1 MPVELPGFYFDP
13 EKGKYFKIEDN
24 KTAPTTRYTSN
35 DVKRRRLL
43 EEKKRV
49 EEEKEKRLLAFPRK
63 LKRAKILED
72 PLLGG
77 FLERET
83 TQHRPVVHNGGDDD
97 TVIKSWARGLTDKG
111 KVDLWPDLIQNG
123 IMIGT
128 ISHLWVGGSDSRTG
142 LGVTYAA
149 VDDDSL
155 TSSYIPRDGAD
166 EVNFAYANVRYRR
179 TDFMPM
185 PETISIPQLSSLRF
199 HEPSGRMFLTSR
211 MPTRTPSI
219 AWFSPSQSE
228 PPIEEEERPTWQLG
242 NSAPNLI
249 KISAPTPKGTKYG
262 VINTSCPAPSYSR
275 LTCIAGGDVG
285 LLQLTNDSRL
295 SWLTKPP
302 PPSSSFKANHD
313 SPPPMAKHGEVL
325 SLDFLT
331 VNPAEVVL
339 VGGRTGRVCVLDMR
353 VPDEEWGWIK
363 HPSSAAHVR
372 SVGSHGV
379 LVAGP
384 MSAMRLYDIRWC
396 KTEKGS
402 TISDDGDGTASIDTV
417 MDWQPSRSAAPGSSS
432 SSSSSRN
439 TKPYHNQR
447 PQQHRPKTRTREPP
461 PFNPLTMSTPTTP
474 ILTFPSYRNAE
485 NIHIGFDV
493 LSAPHYTAYNLAAA
507 AHDDGT
513 VGLYSLL
520 DGSRVSSKTI
530 DRIGFASGFGNGGL
544 GQDDDDD
551 DDDVDAGP
559 NDVFSRGN
567 VIKSLMFQTLPGD
580 RHPSLFVGEGPRIKK
595 YSFGVET
602 SKWRRNKNRTARVEE
617 GYGCEEEF

>member
-13 EKGKYFKIEDN
+13 DKGKYFKIEDS
-24 KTAPTTRYTSN
+24 KTAPTTRYTNN

-49 EEEKEKRLLAFPRK
+49 EDEKAKKLLAFPRK
-63 LKRAKILED
+63 LKRSMILED

-83 TQHRPVVHNGGDDD
+83 ARYIPVVHNGRDDNA
-97 TVIKSWARGLTDKG
+97 VIKSWASGLSDKG
-111 KVDLWPDLIQNG
+111 KIDLWPDLIQNG

-166 EVNFAYANVRYRR
+166 EINFAYANVRYRR

-185 PETISIPQLSSLRF
+185 PETITIPQLSSLRF

-242 NSAPNLI
+242 NSPNLI

-295 SWLTKPP
+295 SWLTKPGP
-302 PPSSSFKANHD
+302 PPASKHNLD
-313 SPPPMAKHGEVL
+313 TPPPMAKHGEVL
-325 SLDFLT
+325 SLGFLT
-331 VNPAEVVL
+331 VNPAEVIL
-339 VGGRTGRVCVLDMR
+339 VGGRTGRVCMLDMR
-353 VPDEEWGWIK
+353 LPEEEWGWIK

-372 SVGSHGV
+372 SVGPHGV

-402 TISDDGDGTASIDTV
+402 TISDDFDGTSTMDTAA
-417 MDWQPSRSAAPGSSS
+417 MDWQPSRSGSGSGPGSS
-432 SSSSSRN
+432 RN
-439 TKPYHNQR
+439 RNKPYHNQKA
-447 PQQHRPKTRTREPP
+447 PQHQPRARHKPREPT
-461 PFNPLTMSTPTTP
+461 PFNPLTMSTPTAP
-474 ILTFPSYRNAE
+474 ILTFPTYRNAE

-493 LSAPHYTAYNLAAA
+493 LSAPNYTAYNLAAA

-520 DGSRVSSKTI
+520 DGSRVSSNTI
-530 DRIGFASGFGNGGL
+530 DRIGFSGGG
-544 GQDDDDD
+544 GGDDDDD
-551 DDDVDAGP
+551 DADVGPYDA
-559 NDVFSRGN
+559 FSRGN
-567 VIKSLMFQTLPGD
+567 VIKSLMFRTLPGD

-602 SKWRRNKNRTARVEE
+602 SKGRKSKNRTARVEE